1 MTRRYK
7 LKEATVRLVLREGN
21 EALYNAE
28 PLTNPERAIKVVMDF
43 MKDLDREHVVV
54 INLNI
59 SNKPINYHIAS
70 IGGIDSSIVDVRNI
84 FKAALLS
91 NARQIIMLHNHPS
104 GDTTPSANDL
114 VATTKVVSAGR
125 LLDIPCIDHIIVGG
139 ESGFYNSLAET
150 MPNLFK

>member
-1 MTRRYK
+1 MARRYK

-59 SNKPINYHIAS
+59 SNNHRGLG
-70 IGGIDSSIVDVRNI
+70 IGDW
-84 FKAALLS
+84 
-91 NARQIIMLHNHPS
+91 
-104 GDTTPSANDL
+104 
-114 VATTKVVSAGR
+114 
-125 LLDIPCIDHIIVGG
+125 
-139 ESGFYNSLAET
+139 
-150 MPNLFK
+150 